1 MATFAVI
8 EEGKVIN
15 VIIAD
20 NQEIAELVTQKTC
33 VEYTETKPAGIGW
46 TYDGKKFNE
55 PVIEIPKD
63 ADTQPTA

>member
-15 VIIAD
+15 VIIAE

-33 VEYTETKPAGIGW
+33 VEYTETKPAGINW
-46 TYDGKKFNE
+46 TYDGTKFIE
-55 PVIEIPKD
+55 PVMEILQD
-63 ADTQPTA
+63 VNTEPTA